1 MDEATAGLSIVDE
14 TDKEIEQDEEY
25 VEHMPN
31 YNHDVVGQGTMYEL
45 VQQPNDSDYE
55 SIITVMM
62 MIQMKYLIRLLVT
75 NFGKKRLWT

>member
-1 MDEATAGLSIVDE
+1 
-14 TDKEIEQDEEY
+14 
-25 VEHMPN
+25 MPN